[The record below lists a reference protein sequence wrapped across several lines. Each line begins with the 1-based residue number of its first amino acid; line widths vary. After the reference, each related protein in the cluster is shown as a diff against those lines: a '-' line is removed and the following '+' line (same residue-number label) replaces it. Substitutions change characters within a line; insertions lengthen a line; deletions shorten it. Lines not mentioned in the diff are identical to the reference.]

1 MKRSEGQWPTE
12 DEFNKAMEQAPE
24 GWNTMTPE
32 SLDEMSEHYLNEEKK
47 KK

>member
-24 GWNTMTPE
+24 GWNKMTDE
-32 SLDEMSEHYLNEEKK
+32 ALDEMSEHYKESKEK
-47 KK
+47 